1 MGLLPVGQPPEDNCY
16 DCFYACKAIVRIKVG
31 LGSVVGLDLT
41 FGLVLRLGLVS
52 RLYLAILS
60 CNCEVTQ
67 TRRLL

>member
-1 MGLLPVGQPPEDNCY
+1 M
-16 DCFYACKAIVRIKVG
+16 G
-31 LGSVVGLDLT
+31 LGSVVWLDLT